1 MADFDQLIKDKVEKA
16 EYSYKPSAW
25 KRFAKRAGF
34 KTGVSAWIVSM
45 VAVVVVSLTVGGIAF
60 WNSKSKAQESE
71 YTIQQ
76 PNDPISNAESG
87 IQNPESDN
95 QQPAT
100 DPQQLTPNAQLP
112 NPQSQKPKADS
123 QKPAVNSQQPTANSQ
138 QPTPNAQQ
146 TTVNSQKPKT
156 NSQRTIYGPPVE
168 LNVDTITQMVPTD
181 EQLRQGNSRIF

>member
-87 IQNPESDN
+87 IQNPESDD
-95 QQPAT
+95 QQPET

-112 NPQSQKPKADS
+112 NPQSQKSKAKSPK
-123 QKPAVNSQQPTANSQ
+123 PTANSQ
-138 QPTPNAQQ
+138 QPTPNSQQ
-146 TTVNSQKPKT
+146 PIVNSQKPKT
-156 NSQRTIYGPPVE
+156 NSQRAIYGPPVE

>member
-25 KRFAKRAGF
+25 KSFAKRAGF

-76 PNDPISNAESG
+76 PDDPISNAESG

-100 DPQQLTPNAQLP
+100 DPQQLTPSSQVTTPPSPKPIAN
-112 NPQSQKPKADS
+112 SQKPRTNS
-123 QKPAVNSQQPTANSQ
+123 QQPIAEDQQPTANSQ
-138 QPTPNAQQ
+138 QPIA
-146 TTVNSQKPKT
+146 NSQKPKT
-156 NSQRTIYGPPVE
+156 SSQRTIYGPPVE

>member
-1 MADFDQLIKDKVEKA
+1 MIKDKVEKA

-76 PNDPISNAESG
+76 PNDPIPNAESG
-87 IQNPESDN
+87 IQNPESDS
-95 QQPAT
+95 QQST
-100 DPQQLTPNAQLP
+100 TNAQQQTP
-112 NPQSQKPKADS
+112 DSRQPIVNSQRPKA
-123 QKPAVNSQQPTANSQ
+123 NSQQPIAKDQ

-156 NSQRTIYGPPVE
+156 SSQRTIYGPPVE

>member
-45 VAVVVVSLTVGGIAF
+45 VVVVVVSLTVGGIAF
-60 WNSKSKAQESE
+60 WNSKSNAQESE
-71 YTIQQ
+71 YTIRQ
-76 PNDPISNAESG
+76 PNAPISNAESG

-95 QQPAT
+95 QQPAA
-100 DPQQLTPNAQLP
+100 N
-112 NPQSQKPKADS
+112 SQK
-123 QKPAVNSQQPTANSQ
+123 PTANSQ
-138 QPTPNAQQ
+138 QPIAKDQRLKTNAQQ
-146 TTVNSQKPKT
+146 PTTNDQQQT
-156 NSQRTIYGPPVE
+156 ANSQRLKTNAQRPIYGPPVE